1 MIAKEKWGFPQAQDP
16 VVRLKIV
23 ILIEQNPSN
32 RNFVGH
38 ADRWCGRGW
47 QEYGPSVQSPFH
59 FSHRVTTSRP
69 EQLIPGDEIKF
80 ESSSKLVLH
89 LLEYV
94 DHECKKNV

>member
-23 ILIEQNPSN
+23 ILIAQNPSN

-47 QEYGPSVQSPFH
+47 QEYVPSVQSPFASSDDIH
-59 FSHRVTTSRP
+59 DIHGPNSLYLVT
-69 EQLIPGDEIKF
+69 K
-80 ESSSKLVLH
+80 SSLKALQ
-89 LLEYV
+89 
-94 DHECKKNV
+94 N

>member
-38 ADRWCGRGW
+38 ADR
-47 QEYGPSVQSPFH
+47 
-59 FSHRVTTSRP
+59 
-69 EQLIPGDEIKF
+69 
-80 ESSSKLVLH
+80 
-89 LLEYV
+89 
-94 DHECKKNV
+94 